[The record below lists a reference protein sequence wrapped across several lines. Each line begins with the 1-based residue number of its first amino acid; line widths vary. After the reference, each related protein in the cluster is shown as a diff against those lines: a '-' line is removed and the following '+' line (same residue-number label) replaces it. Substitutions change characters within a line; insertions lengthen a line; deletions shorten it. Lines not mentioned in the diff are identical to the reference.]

1 MDRQVKELPGKTGDY
16 HILVMDGQG
25 GGIGVRLIRQLAGA
39 LPENCRL
46 LCVGTNSMATASM
59 LRAGAAT
66 GENAACVQ
74 AARADLILGPVGI
87 VLADGILGEVTA
99 RMAQAVSSSEAIKIL
114 IPSSSCGVRIA
125 GAEDCKLEDA
135 LGRAVRLALEEIARA
150 AST

>member
-1 MDRQVKELPGKTGDY
+1 MKELPGKTGDY

-59 LRAGAAT
+59 LRAGAAQGAT

-135 LGRAVRLALEEIARA
+135 LGRAVRLALEEISRA